1 MVDFIPN
8 VMPWIWTGILVICI
22 VIECFTFSLT
32 TIWAALASVPLIF
45 ISRTSLSL
53 QVQILIFAVITLLL
67 IIGTRPLALKLLR
80 KEKNENINNLEG
92 QKVIVTK
99 KITATEKGEAKASN
113 GVIWTAKSNNSS
125 EIEKDSFARFGKKQN
140 KRSQRAFKRQN
151 LS

>member
-53 QVQILIFAVITLLL
+53 QVQILIFSVITLLL

-125 EIEKDSFARFGKKQN
+125 EIEKDSVCRILKIEGN
-140 KRSQRAFKRQN
+140 T
-151 LS
+151 LIVELI

>member
-45 ISRTSLSL
+45 ISRTSISL

-125 EIEKDSFARFGKKQN
+125 EIEKDSVCRILKIEGN
-140 KRSQRAFKRQN
+140 T
-151 LS
+151 LIVELI

>member
-99 KITATEKGEAKASN
+99 KITATEKGEEKASN
-113 GVIWTAKSNNSS
+113 GVIWTAKSNDSS
-125 EIEKDSFARFGKKQN
+125 EIEKDSVCRILKIEGN
-140 KRSQRAFKRQN
+140 T
-151 LS
+151 LIVELI

>member
-67 IIGTRPLALKLLR
+67 IIGTRSLALKLLR

-125 EIEKDSFARFGKKQN
+125 EIEKDSVCRILKIEGN
-140 KRSQRAFKRQN
+140 T
-151 LS
+151 LIVELI

>member
-67 IIGTRPLALKLLR
+67 IIGTRPLALKLLH

-125 EIEKDSFARFGKKQN
+125 EIEKDSVCRILKIEGN
-140 KRSQRAFKRQN
+140 T
-151 LS
+151 LIVELI

>member
-67 IIGTRPLALKLLR
+67 IIGTRPLALKLLH

-113 GVIWTAKSNNSS
+113 GVIWTAKSNDSS
-125 EIEKDSFARFGKKQN
+125 EIEKDSVCRILKIEGN
-140 KRSQRAFKRQN
+140 T
-151 LS
+151 LIVELI

>member
-125 EIEKDSFARFGKKQN
+125 EIEKDSVCRILKIEGKT
-140 KRSQRAFKRQN
+140 
-151 LS
+151 LIVELI

>member
-53 QVQILIFAVITLLL
+53 QVQILIFAVTTLLL

-125 EIEKDSFARFGKKQN
+125 EIEKDSVCRILKIEGNFFA
-140 KRSQRAFKRQN
+140 
-151 LS
+151 

>member
-1 MVDFIPN
+1 MVDSIPN

-125 EIEKDSFARFGKKQN
+125 EIEKDSVCRILKIEGN
-140 KRSQRAFKRQN
+140 T
-151 LS
+151 LIVELI

>member
-113 GVIWTAKSNNSS
+113 GVIWTAKSNDSS
-125 EIEKDSFARFGKKQN
+125 EIEKDSVCRILKIEGN
-140 KRSQRAFKRQN
+140 T
-151 LS
+151 LIVELI

>member
-125 EIEKDSFARFGKKQN
+125 EIEKDSVCRILRIEGN
-140 KRSQRAFKRQN
+140 T
-151 LS
+151 LIVELI

>member
-32 TIWAALASVPLIF
+32 TIWAALASVLLIF

-125 EIEKDSFARFGKKQN
+125 EIEKDSVCRILKIEGN
-140 KRSQRAFKRQN
+140 T
-151 LS
+151 LIVELI

>member
-45 ISRTSLSL
+45 ISRTILSL

-125 EIEKDSFARFGKKQN
+125 EIEKDSVCRILKIEGN
-140 KRSQRAFKRQN
+140 T
-151 LS
+151 LIVELI

>member
-113 GVIWTAKSNNSS
+113 GVIWTVKSNNSS
-125 EIEKDSFARFGKKQN
+125 EIEKDSVCRILKIEGN
-140 KRSQRAFKRQN
+140 T
-151 LS
+151 LIVELI

>member
-8 VMPWIWTGILVICI
+8 VMPWVWLGILVICI

-125 EIEKDSFARFGKKQN
+125 EIEKDSVCRILKIEGN
-140 KRSQRAFKRQN
+140 T
-151 LS
+151 LIVELI

>member
-8 VMPWIWTGILVICI
+8 VMSWIWTGILVICI

-32 TIWAALASVPLIF
+32 TLWAALASVPLIF

-113 GVIWTAKSNNSS
+113 GVIWTAKSNDSS
-125 EIEKDSFARFGKKQN
+125 EIEKDSVCRILKIEGN
-140 KRSQRAFKRQN
+140 T
-151 LS
+151 LIVELI

>member
-45 ISRTSLSL
+45 ISMTSLSL

-113 GVIWTAKSNNSS
+113 GVIWTAKSNDSS
-125 EIEKDSFARFGKKQN
+125 EIEKDSVCRILKIEGN
-140 KRSQRAFKRQN
+140 T
-151 LS
+151 LIVELI

>member
-125 EIEKDSFARFGKKQN
+125 EIEKDSVCKILKIEGN
-140 KRSQRAFKRQN
+140 T
-151 LS
+151 LIVELI

>member
-113 GVIWTAKSNNSS
+113 GVIWTAKSNNRS
-125 EIEKDSFARFGKKQN
+125 EIEKDSVCRILKIEGN
-140 KRSQRAFKRQN
+140 T
-151 LS
+151 LIVELI

>member
-125 EIEKDSFARFGKKQN
+125 EIEKDSVSRILQSEGN
-140 KRSQRAFKRQN
+140 T
-151 LS
+151 LIVELI

>member
-8 VMPWIWTGILVICI
+8 VLPWVWLGILVICI
-22 VIECFTFSLT
+22 LIECFTFSLT

-80 KEKNENINNLEG
+80 KEKNENINNLAG

-113 GVIWTAKSNNSS
+113 GVIWAAKSNNSS
-125 EIEKDSFARFGKKQN
+125 EIEQDSVCRILKVEGN
-140 KRSQRAFKRQN
+140 T
-151 LS
+151 LIVELT

>member
-8 VMPWIWTGILVICI
+8 VMPWIWTGILLICI

-125 EIEKDSFARFGKKQN
+125 EIEKDSVCRILKIEGN
-140 KRSQRAFKRQN
+140 T
-151 LS
+151 LIVELI

>member
-67 IIGTRPLALKLLR
+67 IIGTRPLTLKLLR

-125 EIEKDSFARFGKKQN
+125 EIEKDSVCRILKIEGN
-140 KRSQRAFKRQN
+140 T
-151 LS
+151 LIVELI

>member
-113 GVIWTAKSNNSS
+113 VP
-125 EIEKDSFARFGKKQN
+125 
-140 KRSQRAFKRQN
+140 
-151 LS
+151 

>member
-125 EIEKDSFARFGKKQN
+125 EIEKDSVCRILKIEGN
-140 KRSQRAFKRQN
+140 T
-151 LS
+151 LIVELI

>member
-53 QVQILIFAVITLLL
+53 QVKILIFAVITLLL

-125 EIEKDSFARFGKKQN
+125 EIEKDSVCRILKIEGN
-140 KRSQRAFKRQN
+140 T
-151 LS
+151 LIVELI

>member
-8 VMPWIWTGILVICI
+8 VMPWIWLGILVICI

-113 GVIWTAKSNNSS
+113 GVIWTAKSNDSS
-125 EIEKDSFARFGKKQN
+125 EIEKDSVCRILKIEGN
-140 KRSQRAFKRQN
+140 T
-151 LS
+151 LIVELI

>member
-125 EIEKDSFARFGKKQN
+125 EIEKDSVCRILKIEVN
-140 KRSQRAFKRQN
+140 T
-151 LS
+151 LIVELI

>member
-8 VMPWIWTGILVICI
+8 VMSWIWTGILVICI

-113 GVIWTAKSNNSS
+113 GVIWTAKSNDSS
-125 EIEKDSFARFGKKQN
+125 EIEKDSVCRILKIEGN
-140 KRSQRAFKRQN
+140 T
-151 LS
+151 LIVELI

>member
-113 GVIWTAKSNNSS
+113 DVIWTAKSNNSS
-125 EIEKDSFARFGKKQN
+125 EIEKDSVCRILKIEGN
-140 KRSQRAFKRQN
+140 T
-151 LS
+151 LIVELI

>member
-8 VMPWIWTGILVICI
+8 VMPWIWTGIFVICI

-125 EIEKDSFARFGKKQN
+125 EIEKDSVCRILKIEGN
-140 KRSQRAFKRQN
+140 T
-151 LS
+151 LIVELI

>member
-22 VIECFTFSLT
+22 VIECFTFSLS

-125 EIEKDSFARFGKKQN
+125 EIEKDSVCRILKIEGN
-140 KRSQRAFKRQN
+140 T
-151 LS
+151 LIVELI

>member
-8 VMPWIWTGILVICI
+8 VMPWVWLGILVICI
-22 VIECFTFSLT
+22 IIECFTFSLT

-99 KITATEKGEAKASN
+99 KITATEKGEVKASN
-113 GVIWTAKSNNSS
+113 GVIWTAKSNDSS
-125 EIEKDSFARFGKKQN
+125 EIEKDSVCRILKVEGN
-140 KRSQRAFKRQN
+140 T
-151 LS
+151 LIVELI

>member
-1 MVDFIPN
+1 MVDFILN

-99 KITATEKGEAKASN
+99 KNHCHRKRRS
-113 GVIWTAKSNNSS
+113 KS
-125 EIEKDSFARFGKKQN
+125 
-140 KRSQRAFKRQN
+140 FKRCHLDCKIKRQFRN
-151 LS
+151 RKRFCMQDFKN

>member
-53 QVQILIFAVITLLL
+53 QVHILIFAVITLLL

-125 EIEKDSFARFGKKQN
+125 EIEKDSVCRILKIEGN
-140 KRSQRAFKRQN
+140 T
-151 LS
+151 LIVELI

>member
-113 GVIWTAKSNNSS
+113 GVIWTAKSNDSS
-125 EIEKDSFARFGKKQN
+125 EIENDSVCRILKIEGN
-140 KRSQRAFKRQN
+140 T
-151 LS
+151 LIVELI

>member
-53 QVQILIFAVITLLL
+53 QVQILIFALITLLL

-125 EIEKDSFARFGKKQN
+125 EIEKDSVCRILKIEGN
-140 KRSQRAFKRQN
+140 T
-151 LS
+151 LIVELI

>member
-8 VMPWIWTGILVICI
+8 VMPWVWLGILVICI

-113 GVIWTAKSNNSS
+113 GVIWTAKSNDSS
-125 EIEKDSFARFGKKQN
+125 EIEKDSVCRILKIEGN
-140 KRSQRAFKRQN
+140 T
-151 LS
+151 LIVELI

>member
-67 IIGTRPLALKLLR
+67 IIATRPLALKLLR

-125 EIEKDSFARFGKKQN
+125 EIEKDSVCRILKIEGN
-140 KRSQRAFKRQN
+140 T
-151 LS
+151 LIVELI

>member
-125 EIEKDSFARFGKKQN
+125 EIEKDSVCRILKIEGN
-140 KRSQRAFKRQN
+140 T
-151 LS
+151 LIVE